1 MEGFCSSVVASTG
14 AMNLG
19 QAFELPPELRPDLPK
34 ARRAAWLSIV
44 LLGIG
49 SVVLAFTMGQSEAM
63 KTAWVTEVL
72 SMLPPA
78 AYLIATRYELRPPT
92 ERFPF
97 GYFRS
102 ISVSYLVAACALTL
116 IGLWLLWDALTK
128 LLGQRR
134 PPIGSVVLFGH
145 QLWAGWTMIAALSA
159 SMLVGMLL
167 GKLKEPLADRL
178 HDKALKAEAQMNRDE
193 WISEGAAIAGLLLV
207 AFGFWWGDAGAAA
220 FISIEI
226 VRDGWHNVRQ
236 VIGDL
241 MDEAP
246 TVMEKREL
254 EALPRKLQQ
263 TAERMPWV
271 ERAAARLREQGRVLT
286 GEVFVVPK
294 PDTTD
299 LVSHLESAANQFSE
313 LDWRLHGLVVAPVS
327 GLDDDT
333 PPRS

>member
-1 MEGFCSSVVASTG
+1 MK
-14 AMNLG
+14 LG
-19 QAFELPPELRPDLPK
+19 QVFELPAELRPDLPK
-34 ARRAAWLSIV
+34 ARRTAWLSIV

-49 SVVLAFTMGQSEAM
+49 TVVLAFTMGQSEAM
-63 KTAWVTEVL
+63 KTAWVTEIL

-78 AYLIATRYELRPPT
+78 AYLVATRYELRPPS

-102 ISVSYLVAACALTL
+102 ISISYLVAAASLTL

-128 LLGQRR
+128 LIGQKR

-145 QLWAGWTMIAALSA
+145 QIWAGWTMIAALTA
-159 SMLVGMLL
+159 SMFVGMLL
-167 GKLKEPLADRL
+167 GRLKEPLADRL
-178 HDKALKAEAQMNRDE
+178 HDKALKAEAEMNRDE
-193 WISEGAAIAGLLLV
+193 WISEGAAIIGLLLV
-207 AFGFWWGDAGAAA
+207 AFGLWWGDAGAAA
-220 FISIEI
+220 FISVEI

-254 EALPRKLQQ
+254 ETLPKKLQDA
-263 TAERMPWV
+263 AERMPWV
-271 ERAAARLREQGRVLT
+271 EHAAARLREQGRVLT
-286 GEVFVVPK
+286 GEVFVVPR
-294 PDTTD
+294 PDTPD
-299 LVSHLESAANQFSE
+299 LVARLEAAAEEFAS
-313 LDWRLHGLVVAPVS
+313 LDWRLHGLLVTPVS
-327 GLDDDT
+327 GLDDNT